1 MKSILENIVALRG
14 VHYACIYQG
23 GEVLASTFPDDNEE
37 GISNT
42 AQAVEQIFSALQA
55 IGQAHN
61 EVYIS
66 MGEMLLIAYLLD
78 DESLVMLLTDSKI
91 NFPLI
96 HMGVKSASVKI
107 KAFSSEQA
115 INAGNYSATLEE
127 EIPPSSVMPPVIP
140 DVPVEIAPAPPAAIS
155 LAVQGIM
162 DNFEELLIDY
172 LGPAAVFVF
181 EDGVEQWREHY
192 MPTEE
197 TLINLAEILALELNP
212 GDERNDFMTKVKG
225 YL

>member
-14 VHYACIYQG
+14 VHYACIYQD
-23 GEVLASTFPDDNEE
+23 GEVLISTFPDSNGE
-37 GISNT
+37 GVSDA

-61 EVYIS
+61 EIYLTI
-66 MGEMLLIAYLLD
+66 GEMLLIAYFFD
-78 DESLVMLLTDSKI
+78 DEHLVMLLTDSKI
-91 NFPLI
+91 NIPLI

-107 KAFSSEQA
+107 KALSSAQPVVPLA
-115 INAGNYSATLEE
+115 IEE
-127 EIPPSSVMPPVIP
+127 EIPAPI
-140 DVPVEIAPAPPAAIS
+140 IAPVQEIPVQEVPPPPPAAIS

-162 DNFEELLIDY
+162 DHFEELLIDY
-172 LGPAAVFVF
+172 LGPAAIFVL
-181 EDGVEQWREHY
+181 EDGVDLWREKY
-192 MPTEE
+192 IPSEE

-212 GDERNDFMTKVKG
+212 GDERNDFMAKAKG

>member
-1 MKSILENIVALRG
+1 MKSILENIVALAG

-23 GEVLASTFPDDNEE
+23 GEVQASTFPNDNKE
-37 GISNT
+37 GISNVT
-42 AQAVEQIFSALQA
+42 QAVEQIFSALQA

-66 MGEMLLIAYLLD
+66 IGDMLLIAYLLD
-78 DESLVMLLTDSKI
+78 DEFLVMLLTDSKI

-96 HMGVKSASVKI
+96 HMGVKSASIKI
-107 KAFSSEQA
+107 RALLSKQTIPSTSYSET
-115 INAGNYSATLEE
+115 IEE
-127 EIPPSSVMPPVIP
+127 EVSVSSIISPTILEV
-140 DVPVEIAPAPPAAIS
+140 PPATVS
-155 LAVQGIM
+155 LAVQSIM
-162 DNFEELLIDY
+162 DSFEELLIDY
-172 LGPAAVFVF
+172 LGPAAILVF
-181 EDGVEQWREHY
+181 EDAVDQWREHY
-192 MPTEE
+192 IPTEE

>member
-14 VHYACIYQG
+14 VHYACIYQS
-23 GEVLASTFPDDNEE
+23 GEVLASTFPNSNEE
-37 GISNT
+37 GISNA
-42 AQAVEQIFSALQA
+42 AQAVEQIFSALEA

-61 EVYIS
+61 EVYLT
-66 MGEMLLIAYLLD
+66 MGEMLLISYLFD
-78 DESLVMLLTDSKI
+78 DEYLVMLLTDSKI

-107 KAFSSEQA
+107 KTISSEQA
-115 INAGNYSATLEE
+115 QTTQPIPQPIEKASPPEVITP
-127 EIPPSSVMPPVIP
+127 EIQKILPQEV
-140 DVPVEIAPAPPAAIS
+140 PAPVAIS
-155 LAVQGIM
+155 LAVRAVM
-162 DNFEELLIDY
+162 DSFEELLIDY

-181 EDGVEQWREHY
+181 EDGVDLWRKKY

-212 GDERNDFMTKVKG
+212 GDERNDFMAKAKG

>member
-14 VHYACIYQG
+14 VHYACIYQD
-23 GEVLASTFPDDNEE
+23 GEVLISTFPDNNGE
-37 GISNT
+37 GVSDA

-61 EVYIS
+61 EVYLTI
-66 MGEMLLIAYLLD
+66 GDMLLIAYLFD
-78 DESLVMLLTDSKI
+78 DEHLVMLLTDSKI
-91 NFPLI
+91 NIPLI

-107 KAFSSEQA
+107 KALSSVQPETPL
-115 INAGNYSATLEE
+115 ATEE
-127 EIPPSSVMPPVIP
+127 ENPAPI
-140 DVPVEIAPAPPAAIS
+140 IAPVQEAPVQDVQIQPPPQPAAIS

-162 DNFEELLIDY
+162 DHFEELLIDY
-172 LGPAAVFVF
+172 LGPAAIFVL
-181 EDGVEQWREHY
+181 EDGVDLWREKY
-192 MPTEE
+192 IPSED

-212 GDERNDFMTKVKG
+212 GDERNDFMAKAKG

>member
-14 VHYACIYQG
+14 VHYACIYQS
-23 GEVLASTFPDDNEE
+23 GEVLASTFPGSNQE
-37 GISNT
+37 GVSDAT
-42 AQAVEQIFSALQA
+42 QAVEQIFSALEA

-61 EVYIS
+61 EVYLTI
-66 MGEMLLIAYLLD
+66 GEMLLIAYLFD
-78 DESLVMLLTDSKI
+78 DENLVILLTDSKI

-107 KAFSSEQA
+107 KAFSPTQNKTPLPS
-115 INAGNYSATLEE
+115 IPP
-127 EIPPSSVMPPVIP
+127 PPSSPIKEETPPQIITP
-140 DVPVEIAPAPPAAIS
+140 EIQEEEPTP
-155 LAVQGIM
+155 LALTLVVQGIM
-162 DNFEELLIDY
+162 DSFEKLLIDY

-181 EDGVEQWREHY
+181 EDGVDLWREKY
-192 MPTEE
+192 IPTED

-212 GDERNDFMTKVKG
+212 GDERNDFIAKAKG